1 MQHTPHRPSPTFVL
15 ALASVVALGP
25 FAIDTY
31 LASLPSIGAE
41 FDAPDWATQLT
52 LTGYLVVLGLGQIIA
67 GPLTDAVGRRR
78 PILLGIAVFVL
89 ASILATIAP
98 TMTVLVAARLLQ
110 GAGAAVAFVA
120 ANSAVRDSA
129 TGDAATRLFSVLMS
143 VGMIAP
149 IIAPV
154 LGGFID
160 EAAGWRAVFG
170 TLAGIGVLALLVVWR
185 FLPEPLQPE
194 LRSKVSL
201 GPILRGYGAI
211 LRNRAFLLPLSAL
224 IAAFV
229 MLFAYLGGAS
239 YVYQSF
245 FGLTPGSFGTVFAIS
260 ALIGLAGPILAHRLV
275 DALGSVR
282 LMLTGATVMFGGTLI
297 ALSGT
302 WTGAPLWFA
311 VFGFGIALLGLGL
324 LEPPLMALCMSAITE
339 GVGSASALIGA
350 AQYMLGAVATSAIV
364 VAATAGPLVWITT
377 LLVIAVAALLLSVL
391 VARGAAKRSL

>member
-1 MQHTPHRPSPTFVL
+1 MHSTPQRNGSTFVV

-41 FDAPDWATQLT
+41 FDAPAWASQLT
-52 LTGYLVVLGLGQIIA
+52 LTGYLIVLGLGQLVA

-78 PILLGIAVFVL
+78 PILLGIGVFVV
-89 ASILATIAP
+89 ASILAAVAASMAI
-98 TMTVLVAARLLQ
+98 LVVARLLQ

-120 ANSAVRDSA
+120 ANSAVRDRA

-143 VGMIAP
+143 VSMIAP

-154 LGGFID
+154 LGGFVD
-160 EAAGWRAVFG
+160 EAAGWRAVFV
-170 TLAGIGVLALLVVWR
+170 TLAVIGALALVVVAV
-185 FLPEPLQPE
+185 FLPEPLAPE
-194 LRSKVSL
+194 LRTRIGL
-201 GPILRGYGAI
+201 GPILRGYGEI

-245 FGLTPGSFGTVFAIS
+245 FGLSAGQFGIAFAGS
-260 ALIGLAGPILAHRLV
+260 ALIGLAGPVLAHRLV
-275 DALGSVR
+275 TRLGSVR
-282 LMLTGATVMFGGTLI
+282 LMLLGAGVMFVGPLI
-297 ALSGT
+297 ALGGG
-302 WTGAPLWFA
+302 WLGAPLWSA
-311 VFGFGIALLGLGL
+311 VVGLGIALLGLGL
-324 LEPPLMALCMSAITE
+324 LEPPLMALCMSAVTE

-350 AQYMLGAVATSAIV
+350 AQYFLGAVATSAIV
-364 VAATAGPLVWITT
+364 VAAAAGAAVWIAA
-377 LLVIAVAALLLSVL
+377 LLGIALAALLLSL
-391 VARGAAKRSL
+391 AVARRARA

>member
-1 MQHTPHRPSPTFVL
+1 MHSTPQRNGPTFVV

-41 FDAPDWATQLT
+41 FDAPAWATQLT
-52 LTGYLVVLGLGQIIA
+52 LTGYLIVLGLGQLVA

-78 PILLGIAVFVL
+78 PILLGIAVFVV
-89 ASILATIAP
+89 ASILAAVAASMAI
-98 TMTVLVAARLLQ
+98 LVVARLLQ

-120 ANSAVRDSA
+120 ANSAVRDRA

-143 VGMIAP
+143 VSMIAP

-154 LGGFID
+154 LGGFVD
-160 EAAGWRAVFG
+160 EAAGWRAVFV
-170 TLAGIGVLALLVVWR
+170 TLAIIGALALVVVAV
-185 FLPEPLQPE
+185 FLPEPLAPE
-194 LRSKVSL
+194 LRTRIGL
-201 GPILRGYGAI
+201 GPILRGYGEI

-245 FGLTPGSFGTVFAIS
+245 FGLSAGQFGIAFAGS
-260 ALIGLAGPILAHRLV
+260 ALIGLAGPVLAHRLV
-275 DALGSVR
+275 TRLGSVR
-282 LMLTGATVMFGGTLI
+282 LMLLGAGVMFVGPLI
-297 ALSGT
+297 ALGGG
-302 WTGAPLWFA
+302 WLGAPLWSA
-311 VFGFGIALLGLGL
+311 VVGLGIALLGLGL
-324 LEPPLMALCMSAITE
+324 LEPPLMALCMSAVTE

-350 AQYMLGAVATSAIV
+350 AQYFLGAVATSAIV
-364 VAATAGPLVWITT
+364 VAAAAGAAVWIAA
-377 LLVIAVAALLLSVL
+377 LLGIALAALLLSL
-391 VARGAAKRSL
+391 AVARRARA

>member
-1 MQHTPHRPSPTFVL
+1 MHSTPQRNGPTFVV

-41 FDAPDWATQLT
+41 FDAPAWATQLT
-52 LTGYLVVLGLGQIIA
+52 LTGYLIVLGLGQLVA

-78 PILLGIAVFVL
+78 PILLGIAVFVV
-89 ASILATIAP
+89 ASILAAVAASMAI
-98 TMTVLVAARLLQ
+98 LVVARLLQ

-120 ANSAVRDSA
+120 ANSAVRDRA

-143 VGMIAP
+143 VSMIAP

-154 LGGFID
+154 LGGFVD
-160 EAAGWRAVFG
+160 EAAGWRAVFV
-170 TLAGIGVLALLVVWR
+170 TLAVIGSLALVVVAVY
-185 FLPEPLQPE
+185 LPEPLAPE
-194 LRSKVSL
+194 LRTRIGL
-201 GPILRGYGAI
+201 GPILRGYGEI

-245 FGLTPGSFGTVFAIS
+245 FGLSAGQFGIAFAGS
-260 ALIGLAGPILAHRLV
+260 ALIGLAGPVLAHRLV
-275 DALGSVR
+275 TRLGSVR
-282 LMLTGATVMFGGTLI
+282 LMLLGAGVMFVGPLI
-297 ALSGT
+297 ALGGG
-302 WTGAPLWFA
+302 WLGAPLWSA
-311 VFGFGIALLGLGL
+311 VVGLGIALLGLGL
-324 LEPPLMALCMSAITE
+324 LEPPLMALCMSAVTE

-350 AQYMLGAVATSAIV
+350 AQYFLGAVATSAIV
-364 VAATAGPLVWITT
+364 VAAAAGAAVWIAA
-377 LLVIAVAALLLSVL
+377 LLGIALAALLLSL
-391 VARGAAKRSL
+391 AVARRARA